1 MERGARDAQ
10 AVNGAQPY
18 DAIVVGAGHNGL
30 VAAAY
35 LARAGLRVCV
45 VERSEVIGGATISEA
60 VWPGWTVSA
69 ASYVCSLLDTRIVD
83 ELDLPSHGY
92 LVYRKS
98 AASFTPLPDGRSLLL
113 TRDEAENAREIA
125 KFSRRDVD
133 GHACFAEEVARLG
146 AALNATFEADTPRLD
161 VFDAQARAT
170 FDGSAA
176 EFVERYVETPVL
188 QAEMVNDGLIGTYA
202 GPRTPGTGY
211 VLVHHN
217 AGQALGVQ
225 GAWGFVRGGMG
236 AVARAIAGAARAAG
250 VEIRPASPVTQILCE
265 GGEARGVVLTDG
277 TEIRARAVLSNADP
291 KTTFLRLVP
300 EKELG
305 AVFVQRVRDWRC
317 IGVSLKVNFALGELP
332 NYTARPGT
340 NAQPHHGAT
349 IHVATDIDYLQ
360 TAYEDAVA
368 GSASRRPLIE
378 CYMQSPS
385 DPTVAPPGK
394 HLLSVFAQ
402 YFPYDRHDGPWTD
415 AMREA
420 AADTIVAELAKVAP
434 NIPNVIEG
442 RQILAPPDLER
453 RFGLGGGHIFHG
465 ELLPG
470 QIFEDR
476 FATRTPLRGLYLCGS
491 GAHPGGCV
499 TGVPGLRA
507 ARAAIAELAATR

>member
-1 MERGARDAQ
+1 MKGDA
-10 AVNGAQPY
+10 AY

-35 LARAGLRVCV
+35 LARAGLTVCV

-69 ASYVCSLLDTRIVD
+69 ASYVCSLLDPRVVA
-83 ELDLPSHGY
+83 ELDLPAHGY
-92 LVYRKS
+92 SVYRKS

-113 TRDEAENAREIA
+113 TRDERENALEIA
-125 KFSRRDVD
+125 KFSQRDVE
-133 GHACFAEEVARLG
+133 GHARFADDVARLG
-146 AALNATFEADTPRLD
+146 AVLHRSFEADAPSLD
-161 VFDAQARAT
+161 AFDAKTRAA

-176 EFVERYVETPVL
+176 ELVERYVETPVL

-202 GPRTPGTGY
+202 GPRTAGTGY

-236 AVARAIAGAARAAG
+236 AIARAIASSARASGAQ
-250 VEIRPASPVTQILCE
+250 IRTASPVARILVD
-265 GGEARGVVLTDG
+265 GGEACGVALDDG
-277 TEIRARAVLSNADP
+277 TELRARAVLSNADP
-291 KTTFLRLVP
+291 KTTFLRLLAP
-300 EKELG
+300 SALDD
-305 AVFVQRVRDWRC
+305 AFLTRVRDWRC
-317 IGVSLKVNFALGELP
+317 IGVSLKVNLALGELP
-332 NYTARPGT
+332 DYTARPGT

-349 IHVATDIDYLQ
+349 IHVAPDIDYLQ
-360 TAYEDAVA
+360 TAYEDARA
-368 GSASRRPLIE
+368 GSVSRRPLIE

-402 YFPYDRHDGPWTD
+402 YFPYDRHDGPWTK
-415 AMREA
+415 AMRES

-434 NIPNVIEG
+434 NVPNAIEG

-453 RFGLGGGHIFHG
+453 RFGLAGGHIFHG

-476 FATRTPLRGLYLCGS
+476 FATRTPVHGLYLCGS

-507 ARAAIAELAATR
+507 ARAVLGELAAAR

>member
-1 MERGARDAQ
+1 MNR
-10 AVNGAQPY
+10 AQPY

-35 LARAGLRVCV
+35 LARAGLQVCV

-69 ASYVCSLLDTRIVD
+69 ASYVCSLLAPRIVD
-83 ELDLPSHGY
+83 ELDLPAHGY
-92 LVYRKS
+92 SVYRKS
-98 AASFTPLPDGRSLLL
+98 AASFTPLPEGRSLLL
-113 TRDEAENAREIA
+113 TRDESENAREIA
-125 KFSRRDVD
+125 VFSKRDVD
-133 GHACFAEEVARLG
+133 GHARFAEEVARLG
-146 AALNATFEADTPRLD
+146 AALNATFDAAAPTLD
-161 VFDAQARAT
+161 AFDARARAT

-217 AGQALGVQ
+217 AGQALGIQ

-250 VEIRPASPVTQILCE
+250 ASIMTASPVAQILCE
-265 GGEARGVVLTDG
+265 DGRACGVVLADG
-277 TEIRARAVLSNADP
+277 TEIRSRVVLSNADP

-300 EKELG
+300 DAELDDP
-305 AVFVQRVRDWRC
+305 FVRRVRDWRC

-332 NYTARPGT
+332 DYTARPGT

-349 IHVATDIDYLQ
+349 IHVAPDVEYLQ

-368 GSASRRPLIE
+368 GTVSRRPLIE

-385 DPTVAPPGK
+385 DPTIAPPGK

-402 YFPYDRHDGPWTD
+402 YFPYDRPDGPWTD

-434 NIPNVIEG
+434 NLRSAIEA

-453 RFGLGGGHIFHG
+453 RFGLSGGHIFHG

-507 ARAAIAELAATR
+507 ARAVLTELAAAR